1 MDMEWVFPIEG
12 ATARSGRAVEAEL
25 RAIDGMVAADVDIQA
40 SLVKLT
46 LTQTR
51 SAEGEILAILG
62 DRGCVP
68 HRPPY
73 VGPEPV
79 TARSQPEMLS
89 TETERAQSG
98 GKAR

>member
-12 ATARSGRAVEAEL
+12 ATASSGRAVEAEL
-25 RAIDGMVAADVDIQA
+25 RAIDGMVAADVDIHA

-46 LTQTR
+46 FD
-51 SAEGEILAILG
+51 ADKVCGGEILAILG